1 MYNKIQSFLE
11 RMVGP
16 LAQKMAENKTI
27 QSLTNGMMAV
37 LPVSLGVAFIAIVGQ
52 FPFEPW
58 QQFLTNLGLTQLIQ
72 DFINVTS
79 GLYAI
84 YIVVTISYETAKIEK
99 TNPITAVI
107 LSLAFF
113 LILVPQQQIPQGDGW
128 NIAMIMTSSIGS
140 DGIFVAMIVALLI
153 TKYYAYMMRENK
165 MVIKLPGSVPPMVQH
180 LSQ

>member
-84 YIVVTISYETAKIEK
+84 YIVVTI
-99 TNPITAVI
+99 
-107 LSLAFF
+107 
-113 LILVPQQQIPQGDGW
+113 
-128 NIAMIMTSSIGS
+128 
-140 DGIFVAMIVALLI
+140 
-153 TKYYAYMMRENK
+153 
-165 MVIKLPGSVPPMVQH
+165 
-180 LSQ
+180 